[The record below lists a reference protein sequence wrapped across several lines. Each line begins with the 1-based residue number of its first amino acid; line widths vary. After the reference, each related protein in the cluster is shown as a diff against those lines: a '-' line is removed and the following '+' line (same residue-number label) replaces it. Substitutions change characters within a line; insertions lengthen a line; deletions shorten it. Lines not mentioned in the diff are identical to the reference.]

1 MTLHQFPDGAAL
13 HAVEAQLQRR
23 IRQEEM
29 AYRNQRLTQGD
40 GQPATGSAKKAGD
53 PADSLWSHSI
63 RVAAIAEKI
72 GRQEGVDPTLCRLAG
87 LFHDAG
93 KFVNGAYHVGQTK
106 EEDGSV
112 RILYEL
118 AKGRD
123 IRPEIVEQVA
133 TAILQLYS
141 DGPKRSNGSE
151 ATEKTLLA
159 RILFD
164 ADNLDKL
171 GLSGVANFWIKAG
184 LRGRGLN
191 RALLYRIGVELTYA
205 RYAPRIMT
213 TSTGRRLAAEKAPET
228 IDFYHGLLQA
238 LGCDGLFEFRVIEVD
253 YEGMT
258 LDIVAP
264 VACVCG
270 GRMKRR
276 IWDDPGLKCRKLHV
290 EHRCETCRDT
300 HELQFCRPLLSAK

>member
-1 MTLHQFPDGAAL
+1 MTLYQFPHGAAF

-23 IRQEEM
+23 IQQEEA
-29 AYRNQRLTQGD
+29 AYRNQRLPQGH
-40 GQPATGSAKKAGD
+40 GQPENRFDKGLSD
-53 PADSLWSHSI
+53 PIDSLWSHSI
-63 RVAAIAEKI
+63 RVAAIAETI
-72 GRQEGVDPTLCRLAG
+72 GRREGFDPTLCRLAG

-93 KFVNGAYHVGQTK
+93 KFVNGAYHAGQTK

-118 AKGRD
+118 TRGRD

-141 DGPKRSNGSE
+141 DGPDGSE
-151 ATEKTLLA
+151 GSDRPLLA

-205 RYAPRIMT
+205 RYAPRIMKT
-213 TSTGRRLAAEKAPET
+213 AAGGKLAAEKAPET
-228 IDFYHGLLQA
+228 IDFYHRLLHS
-238 LGCDGLFEFRVIEVD
+238 LGTDGLFDFRVNQVD
-253 YEGMT
+253 YRGMT

-264 VACVCG
+264 STCACG
-270 GRMKRR
+270 ARMQRR
-276 IWDDPGLKCRKLHV
+276 IWDDPALKCRKIHV
-290 EHRCETCRDT
+290 EHRCERCGDS
-300 HELQFCRPLLSAK
+300 HELQFCQPLLSSK